1 VLTETR
7 LLLIELLSLQLALVL
22 GLHILVLDL
31 IDILGPGSGTGRSTD
46 ISTSVVDSVMIGSRA
61 GSAQSSR
68 PRRMTSLTDLDLLR
82 RPIVF
87 SMQMWVL

>member
-46 ISTSVVDSVMIGSRA
+46 ISPSVVDSVMIGSWF
-61 GSAQSSR
+61 S
-68 PRRMTSLTDLDLLR
+68 TILT
-82 RPIVF
+82 P
-87 SMQMWVL
+87 